1 MHMNDNE
8 RASRFVERANRLIKM
23 TVLVNHGVTLFHR
36 AQDAPFATKDLQVRA
51 CTRFANV
58 IDTTVV
64 QIHRRHARD
73 PSQNLARLRRM
84 TFDTKFLIIMAL
96 VTYSVLGRTT
106 DSKYDLFKETYSKK
120 QSGSMLMEIAK
131 ELVQRSSS
139 TSQVLNLNLSNL
151 LLLLLLKAVVFGA
164 GYLGHNG
171 HKGRE
176 LEEESVVS
184 EGEIALALGYLMGD
198 TCLYRAA
205 CEDPDVA
212 KEYLGAAEML
222 IETVKLL
229 PQVPSIEG
237 KYEKTMMEFRK
248 AIEHGITDGC
258 PPEYTCKKD
267 NIRNFLKEE

>member
-8 RASRFVERANRLIKM
+8 QASRYAERANRLIKI
-23 TVLVNHGVTLFHR
+23 TKLADHGVTLFPR
-36 AQDAPFATKDLQVRA
+36 VQDAPLRQRIPGPCSRSVCKRYRSLDKHEFIVDALEILR
-51 CTRFANV
+51 
-58 IDTTVV
+58 
-64 QIHRRHARD
+64 
-73 PSQNLARLRRM
+73 QNLARQRRM
-84 TFDTKFLIIMAL
+84 TLNAKFLIIMAL
-96 VTYSVLGRTT
+96 VAYGVLGRTT
-106 DSKYDLFKETYSKK
+106 DSKYDLFKETYNKK
-120 QSGSMLMEIAK
+120 HGGSMLMEIAK

-171 HKGRE
+171 NKGRE
-176 LEEESVVS
+176 LEEESVLS

-205 CEDPDVA
+205 CEDPHVA

-229 PQVPSIEG
+229 PQIPSIEG
-237 KYEKTMMEFRK
+237 KYEKTMVEFRK
-248 AIEHGITDGC
+248 AIEHGVTDGC

-267 NIRNFLKEE
+267 NIRNFLREE